1 MTNEKNYYKILEVP
15 TNASQQEIK
24 TAYYKKI
31 KIYHPDTYV
40 GDKQYAEDM
49 TALLNLAYDTL
60 GDDTKR
66 NEYDKKLGLDKK
78 EKQTNHNNKQEFKQK
93 ATHAN
98 SQHKKHAFKRDK
110 KPQNKEETT
119 KTEQKT
125 EKTEKKAEKN
135 KKTFSFFD
143 KKEQKLLTDEQK
155 RNLRERRI
163 FDIVIVL
170 LLIVIV
176 MLLLIYK

>member
-1 MTNEKNYYKILEVP
+1 MTNEKNYYEILEVT

-49 TALLNLAYDTL
+49 TALLNLAYGTL
-60 GDDTKR
+60 GDDAKR

-78 EKQTNHNNKQEFKQK
+78 EKQIKQNNKKQK
-93 ATHAN
+93 ANNTY
-98 SQHKKHAFKRDK
+98 SQHKKYTFKKDK
-110 KPQNKEETT
+110 KTQNKDKTT

-125 EKTEKKAEKN
+125 EKTDKKTEKN
-135 KKTFSFFD
+135 KK
-143 KKEQKLLTDEQK
+143 EQKVLTDEQK

-176 MLLLIYK
+176 MLLLTNN